1 MELTVFFYNIDTMLP
16 GQGFVLH
23 STASKQLPSQKFP
36 PYLGDGFVHDRVRN
50 FDPVPQDL
58 EHRLKLPYTVHCPS
72 TIYTD
77 KVRVN
82 SALAITMILL
92 MLSIIYNIYLSSY
105 RGTLHPCRVVFPRQ
119 TLCNRFHHG
128 LLRLR

>member
-1 MELTVFFYNIDTMLP
+1 MKLTVFFNSIDTMLP

-72 TIYTD
+72 TIYKD

-82 SALAITMILL
+82 ITLARI
-92 MLSIIYNIYLSSY
+92 MLSIIYNNYVSSY

-119 TLCNRFHHG
+119 TRCNRFHHG